1 MPVSIMVSTGEK
13 VTNILLF
20 RKMVVPKTSAYVK
33 TYDG

>member
-1 MPVSIMVSTGEK
+1 MVSTGEE

-20 RKMVVPKTSAYVK
+20 TKMMVPKTSAYVK